1 EPYFTKGKRDEMVI
15 KTGSLVK
22 GKRAVVPDTFR
33 ATGATFTNV
42 NGKTSRAL
50 AFIDEQNRLRVS
62 VGTEEL
68 YRSGSTVG
76 GGGDKI
82 EVIRDIERGGR
93 SYFFQLEPTP
103 LSVDLDGDGVD
114 EIIVPQNLIDTGG
127 LIGIIFRGPAGL
139 RFQQVNSGFD
149 GVI

>member
-1 EPYFTKGKRDEMVI
+1 MVS
-15 KTGSLVK
+15 KNGSLVK
-22 GKRAVVPDTFR
+22 VMSVPVPDTFR

-68 YRSGSTVG
+68 YRSGSVVG
-76 GGGDKI
+76 GGGEKI
-82 EVIRDIERGGR
+82 EVIRDVERGGR

-103 LSVDLDGDGVD
+103 LAIGLDGDGVWV
-114 EIIVPQNLIDTGG
+114 IIAPQHHSDTGG
-127 LIGIIFRGPAGL
+127 PIGSLCRRPG
-139 RFQQVNSGFD
+139 
-149 GVI
+149 